1 MRLIVVSNRL
11 PLTAVQKDGEIIFQ
25 ESVGGLV
32 TGISAYLNSTQN
44 GPDAEKMDYIW
55 IGWPGINVSGKEKKE
70 EFKKRTLN
78 EYKCHPVFIS
88 DKVMDKFYN
97 GFCNKTIWPLF
108 HYFPTYT
115 AYDMETWKQ
124 YQSVNESF
132 CEAIMEVA
140 EPNDLIW
147 IHDYQLM
154 TLPKMVRKKLP
165 NVKIGYFHHIP
176 FPAFEMF
183 RLLPRAWG
191 EDILEGLLGADLIG
205 FHTHTYTNYFLTN
218 VLRISGYEHDMGQII
233 MDNRVVKADTFPM
246 GIDFDKFNNAGKKS
260 EVLEEKRNFEN
271 TFGKKKVIV
280 SIDRLDYSKGVIN
293 RLKAFEIFLD
303 KNPIWREKVV
313 MVIVVVP
320 SRVGVESYQLMKR
333 QIDEFVGKINGNYGN
348 ITWTPIIYQYK
359 YLSFAPLLALYNVSD
374 AILVTPLRDGMNL
387 VAKEYVASRYDK
399 TGMLILSEMAGAAE
413 ELGEAIIINPN
424 DLFALADAIKQAIE
438 MPMEEQIRRN
448 TILQKRLARY
458 NVEKWATDFIHS
470 LHEVREEQ
478 IRFEV
483 KRLVDSARVQLIE
496 DFKIAK
502 KRVIFSDYD
511 GTLTAIVRSP
521 ELAAPNAEILEIIKR
536 LSEQEATDF
545 FIVSGRDK
553 EFLQKHL
560 GHLNI
565 SFIAEHGVWLKDKT
579 DTEWKMIQPI
589 STDWKH
595 KLLPLFELYTD
606 RLPGSFVEEKD
617 FSIAWHYRKA
627 EAESA
632 PAYAQALFD
641 SLNTHYTKYD
651 LQVLSGSKVIEV
663 RSASVNK
670 GNAIVN
676 YLGKKEYDFILTMG
690 DDWTDEDMFRVLPE
704 EAYSIKVGIIPSLGK
719 YNVHTYNEI
728 VELLNEL
735 SLV

>member
-11 PLTAVQKDGEIIFQ
+11 PLTAEQKDGEIIFK

-32 TGISAYLNSTQN
+32 TGISAYLNSTQVD
-44 GPDAEKMDYIW
+44 GREKMEYIW
-55 IGWPGINVSGKEKKE
+55 IGWPGINVTGKEKKE

-78 EYKCHPVFIS
+78 EYRCHPVFIT
-88 DKVMDKFYN
+88 DKAMDKFYN

-115 AYDMETWKQ
+115 AYDTETWKQ
-124 YQSVNESF
+124 YQNVNETF
-132 CEAIMEVA
+132 CEAIMEVV
-140 EPNDLIW
+140 EEDDIVW
-147 IHDYQLM
+147 VHDYQLM
-154 TLPKMVRKKLP
+154 TLPKMIRKRLP
-165 NVKIGYFHHIP
+165 DIKIGYFHHIP

-183 RLLPRAWG
+183 RLFPREWG
-191 EDILEGLLGADLIG
+191 EEILEGMLGADLIG
-205 FHTHTYTNYFLTN
+205 FHTHTYTSYFLTN
-218 VLRISGYEHDMGQII
+218 VLRILGYEHDMGQII
-233 MDNRVVKADTFPM
+233 MENRVVKADTFPM
-246 GIDFDKFNNAGKKS
+246 GIDFEKFNNAGKKS
-260 EVLEEKRNFEN
+260 DVLEEKRNFEN

-293 RLKAFEIFLD
+293 RLKAYEIFLE

-313 MVIVVVP
+313 MVIIVVP
-320 SRVGVESYQLMKR
+320 SRTAVESYQLMKR
-333 QIDEFVGKINGNYGN
+333 QIDEFVGRINGMYGN
-348 ITWTPIIYQYK
+348 INWTPIIYQYK
-359 YLSFAPLLALYNVSD
+359 FLSFAPLLALYNVSD

-424 DLFALADAIKQAIE
+424 DLYAIADAIKQAIE
-438 MPMEEQIRRN
+438 MPLEEQIRRN
-448 TILQKRLARY
+448 TILQRRLERY
-458 NVEKWATDFIHS
+458 NVKKWATEFITS
-470 LHEVREEQ
+470 LDEVREEQ

-483 KRLVDSARVQLIE
+483 KRLIDNARVKLVE
-496 DFKIAK
+496 DFKVAK

-511 GTLTAIVRSP
+511 GTLTPIVRTP
-521 ELAAPNAEILEIIKR
+521 DLAVPNAEILEIIKR
-536 LSEQEATDF
+536 LSEQENTEF

-565 SFIAEHGVWLKDKT
+565 SFIAEHGIWLKDKT
-579 DTEWKMIQPI
+579 ETEWRMIQPMT
-589 STDWKH
+589 SDWKQ

-632 PAYAQALFD
+632 PVYAQALFD

-651 LQVLSGSKVIEV
+651 LQVLSGAKVIEV
-663 RSASVNK
+663 RNASVNK
-670 GNAIVN
+670 GSAISN
-676 YLGKKEYDFILTMG
+676 YLGQNEYDFILTMG

-704 EAYSIKVGIIPSLGK
+704 DAYSIKVGIIPSLGK
-719 YNVHTYNEI
+719 YNVHTYKEI
-728 VELLNEL
+728 VELLKDL
-735 SLV
+735 SLL